1 MIEFTRRRER
11 LSATRILELGVI
23 QLDLTRPHISLQFRE
38 SINAALTWMSI

>member
-1 MIEFTRRRER
+1 MIKFNRHRKGF
-11 LSATRILELGVI
+11 SATRILELSVI

>member
-1 MIEFTRRRER
+1 MVKFTGRRQS
-11 LSATRILELGVI
+11 LSSTRILELSVI